1 MKSAA
6 LLLAAVLT
14 GPSVPPSRA
23 AAPKVAPPPAGPRIE
38 VAFVLDT
45 TGSMGGLIEGAKRRI
60 WSIARRIGEG
70 RPRPDL
76 HIALVGYRDVG
87 DAYVTRVFDLTADM
101 DAVSTNL
108 MGFQAQGGGDGPE
121 HVSAALADA
130 VSRVGWTKGPALR
143 VIFLVGDAPPHV
155 DYQDGFDYRR
165 HVREAR
171 QKGIAVEAIQ
181 CGDDPSTTAVWREV
195 AALGSGHYAR
205 IDADGGMPVAVTPV
219 DAELAHLNAELA
231 ATVVSGGSARDRADA
246 AGRVAQRQALS
257 APVAAEAASYFADAS
272 RLEKNDLVDLPKA
285 EQKAALADPARRPDA
300 LKGRSEDEALAEL
313 EARKQRREE
322 LRARIQTLSK
332 ERERLLAPAKDGFDQ
347 TVLANLKE
355 QARRAG
361 IAY

>member
-14 GPSVPPSRA
+14 APSAPPPRS
-23 AAPKVAPPPAGPRIE
+23 PKVAAAKPAARIE

-60 WSIARRIGEG
+60 WSIARQIGEG

-87 DAYVTRVFDLTADM
+87 DAYVTRVFDLTSDM

-108 MGFQAQGGGDGPE
+108 AGFQAQGGGDGPE
-121 HVSAALADA
+121 HVAAALHDA
-130 VSRVGWTKGPALR
+130 VSRVSWSKGPALR
-143 VIFLVGDAPPHV
+143 VVFLVGDAPPHV

-171 QKGIAVEAIQ
+171 EKGIAVEAIQ

-195 AALGSGHYAR
+195 ATLGRGHYAR

-219 DAELAHLNAELA
+219 DAELARLTAELA

-246 AGRVAQRQALS
+246 AGRVAARQALA
-257 APVAAEAASYFADAS
+257 APVAAEAASYFAGSA
-272 RLEKNDLVDLPKA
+272 RLEKNDLVELPPA
-285 EQKAALADPARRPDA
+285 EQKAALADAARRPDA
-300 LKGRSEDEALAEL
+300 LRGQTDEEALAHL
-313 EARKQRREE
+313 EARKRQREE
-322 LRARIQTLSK
+322 LRARIQTLSR
-332 ERERLLAPAKDGFDQ
+332 ERERLLAPASDGFDE

-361 IAY
+361 IEY